1 MKTTMYH
8 KPVLLEACLEGLAL
22 KESGTYVDATFGG
35 GGHTKAILDVLGD
48 KGKVIAF
55 DQDADAVENTWD
67 DDRLIFVHQNFKYLH
82 RFLRFHNI
90 EKVDGILADLGVS
103 SHQLD
108 TGERGFSTRFDGP
121 LDMRMSD
128 TDLVTAQ
135 EIINTFSEESLAT
148 IFYRYGELSN
158 SRKIAARIVVERKKK
173 AITTTAEFKEI
184 LKPLVPL
191 KVQNKILAQIFQA
204 LRIEVNQE
212 LKALEALLEQSAEVL
227 DENGRL
233 CMISYHSL
241 EDRLVKRFFKH
252 GCFDNEPEKDE
263 FGRTQIPLKKVG
275 RMILPTEKEIKQ
287 NKRARSAKLRIAEK
301 R

>member
-1 MKTTMYH
+1 
-8 KPVLLEACLEGLAL
+8 
-22 KESGTYVDATFGG
+22 
-35 GGHTKAILDVLGD
+35 
-48 KGKVIAF
+48 
-55 DQDADAVENTWD
+55 
-67 DDRLIFVHQNFKYLH
+67 
-82 RFLRFHNI
+82 
-90 EKVDGILADLGVS
+90 
-103 SHQLD
+103 
-108 TGERGFSTRFDGP
+108 
-121 LDMRMSD
+121 
-128 TDLVTAQ
+128 
-135 EIINTFSEESLAT
+135 
-148 IFYRYGELSN
+148 
-158 SRKIAARIVVERKKK
+158 VERKKK

>member
-158 SRKIAARIVVERKKK
+158 SRKIAARIVVERKKR
-173 AITTTAEFKEI
+173 AITTTAEFTEI

-241 EDRLVKRFFKH
+241 EDRLVKRFFQH

>member
-135 EIINTFSEESLAT
+135 EIINTFSEESLAK

-173 AITTTAEFKEI
+173 AITTTAEFTEI

>member
-1 MKTTMYH
+1 MYH

-173 AITTTAEFKEI
+173 AITTTAEFTEI

-241 EDRLVKRFFKH
+241 EDRLVKRFFQH

-275 RMILPTEKEIKQ
+275 RMILPTEKEIKK

>member
-158 SRKIAARIVVERKKK
+158 SRKIAARIVVERKKR
-173 AITTTAEFKEI
+173 AITTTAEFTEI

-241 EDRLVKRFFKH
+241 EDRLVKRFFQH
-252 GCFDNEPEKDE
+252 GCFDNEPEKDK

>member
-35 GGHTKAILDVLGD
+35 GGHTKAILDLLGD

-67 DDRLIFVHQNFKYLH
+67 DDRLIFVHQNFKYLR

-90 EKVDGILADLGVS
+90 VKVDGILADLGVS

-173 AITTTAEFKEI
+173 AITTTAEFTEI

-241 EDRLVKRFFKH
+241 EDRLVKRFFQH

>member
-1 MKTTMYH
+1 MYH

-82 RFLRFHNI
+82 RFLRFHTI

>member
-90 EKVDGILADLGVS
+90 EKVDGIIADLGVS

>member
-35 GGHTKAILDVLGD
+35 GGHTKAILDLLGD

-67 DDRLIFVHQNFKYLH
+67 DDRLIFVHQNFKYLR

-90 EKVDGILADLGVS
+90 VKVDGILADLGVS

-173 AITTTAEFKEI
+173 AITTTAEFTEI

-241 EDRLVKRFFKH
+241 EDRLVKRFFQH

-301 R
+301 I